1 MTVNCIKNLFC
12 DVPFPFLYLH
22 SLESV
27 FRSAT
32 LANDVPCRVTHR
44 PAENEKNFK
53 SRAQAA
59 VYQELFVFH
68 LLSMLSFL
76 SFISFLA
83 RFRPISVIKW
93 SPIAIFQC
101 FGYSAGSW
109 DTSPRWANQ
118 GMTKAQNP
126 APVVTPCLL
135 WENEFENKAKQLQQL
150 STIT

>member
-1 MTVNCIKNLFC
+1 MMVKYKFVSRWLTKNFHQQGIGSSQILMIVNCIKNLLC
-12 DVPFPFLYLH
+12 DVRFPFQYLH

-68 LLSMLSFL
+68 L
-76 SFISFLA
+76 
-83 RFRPISVIKW
+83 
-93 SPIAIFQC
+93 
-101 FGYSAGSW
+101 
-109 DTSPRWANQ
+109 
-118 GMTKAQNP
+118 
-126 APVVTPCLL
+126 
-135 WENEFENKAKQLQQL
+135 FE
-150 STIT
+150 T